1 MYLCI
6 YRSIY
11 LSIDRSIYLSIYL
24 SRYLSIHRAVSLS
37 IYLSIDLAPRASSF
51 FSMQKNDGCRSAHG
65 IIFLRRQ
72 TVVRWVRKKHNDAR
86 DNFGTCC
93 RVRSAARKNTRF
105 IQSGAAKPAP
115 VLCALEKNCDAE
127 SGRRTDGPEETPSTV
142 APWVRKKKHHSRD
155 NFGSNTG
162 TCCRVRSAARR
173 NTRFIQSGA
182 AKPAPRLCAWRNT
195 ATQKADA
202 APMGQKKHHPCGVRT
217 RSPATTRSPAKRSNW
232 IAAMHLLKAKTICF
246 HCPETSLSQFHFGM
260 LPLRVMVFTVFPES
274 RRYARRSFSA
284 SVRIRMGHVLCSCK
298 IFRTKIASAAT
309 RCFLKHS
316 HSATL
321 SPRASSKSI
330 AFSGGGSV
338 LVRHRCVEAALR
350 EHARQRLQSQAPV
363 LHFSGAMPAGSCLFA
378 MAVTVAGR
386 KTTPPERGCL
396 QFPCFVMLVR
406 RVVYVTWDRTMR
418 SIVQNH
424 ENHAL
429 SRKIKGPDNPTCYQ
443 LL

>member
-1 MYLCI
+1 MYLLI
-6 YRSIY
+6 YLSIY

-24 SRYLSIHRAVSLS
+24 SRYLSIHRAVLLSIYLSIDRSIYLSIYLSRYLSIHRAVLLS
-37 IYLSIDLAPRASSF
+37 IYLSIDLAPRASSV

-72 TVVRWVRKKHNDAR
+72 TVVGRVRKKHNDAR

-127 SGRRTDGPEETPSTV
+127 SGCRTDGPEETPSTV
-142 APWVRKKKHHSRD
+142 APWVRKKNHHSRD

-182 AKPAPRLCAWRNT
+182 AKPAPRLCAWRNA

-246 HCPETSLSQFHFGM
+246 HCTETSLSQFHFGM
-260 LPLRVMVFTVFPES
+260 LPLRVMVFTVFPELQI
-274 RRYARRSFSA
+274 RTAFPLG
-284 SVRIRMGHVLCSCK
+284 VRPHPNG
-298 IFRTKIASAAT
+298 
-309 RCFLKHS
+309 
-316 HSATL
+316 
-321 SPRASSKSI
+321 PRAVFLQNLQDKNSIRGHEMLPQAQPQRYTFTKSVQQIHCVLGRWICPGQTPVRRGCAARARKAAAPVPSTSSPLLRRNAGRELLI
-330 AFSGGGSV
+330 RHGCDSGGQKNHTTGTRLLTHSF
-338 LVRHRCVEAALR
+338 RAL
-350 EHARQRLQSQAPV
+350 L
-363 LHFSGAMPAGSCLFA
+363 C
-378 MAVTVAGR
+378 
-386 KTTPPERGCL
+386 
-396 QFPCFVMLVR
+396 
-406 RVVYVTWDRTMR
+406 
-418 SIVQNH
+418 
-424 ENHAL
+424 
-429 SRKIKGPDNPTCYQ
+429 
-443 LL
+443 

>member
-1 MYLCI
+1 MYL
-6 YRSIY
+6 SIY
-11 LSIDRSIYLSIYL
+11 LSIDLSIYL
-24 SRYLSIHRAVSLS
+24 SRYLSIHRAASLS
-37 IYLSIDLAPRASSF
+37 IYLSIDLAPQASIF

-93 RVRSAARKNTRF
+93 RVRSAARK
-105 IQSGAAKPAP
+105 
-115 VLCALEKNCDAE
+115 
-127 SGRRTDGPEETPSTV
+127 
-142 APWVRKKKHHSRD
+142 
-155 NFGSNTG
+155 
-162 TCCRVRSAARR
+162 

-246 HCPETSLSQFHFGM
+246 HCTETSLSQFHFGM
-260 LPLRVMVFTVFPES
+260 LPLRIMVFTVFPEPQI
-274 RRYARRSFSA
+274 RTAFLLG
-284 SVRIRMGHVLCSCK
+284 VRPHPNG
-298 IFRTKIASAAT
+298 
-309 RCFLKHS
+309 
-316 HSATL
+316 
-321 SPRASSKSI
+321 PRAVFLQNLQDKNSIRGHEMLPQAQPQRYTFTKSVQQIHCVLGRWICPGQTPVRRGCAARARKTAAPVPSTSSPLLRCNAGRELLI
-330 AFSGGGSV
+330 RHGCDSGGQKNHTTGT
-338 LVRHRCVEAALR
+338 
-350 EHARQRLQSQAPV
+350 RL
-363 LHFSGAMPAGSCLFA
+363 LTHSC
-378 MAVTVAGR
+378 
-386 KTTPPERGCL
+386 
-396 QFPCFVMLVR
+396 PCFVMLVR

-429 SRKIKGPDNPTCYQ
+429 SRKTMSSIVQKS
-443 LL
+443 

>member
-1 MYLCI
+1 MYL
-6 YRSIY
+6 STY
-11 LSIDRSIYLSIYL
+11 LSIDLSIYL

-217 RSPATTRSPAKRSNW
+217 RSPATTRSPAKRSNCRYSHATTYDCFET
-232 IAAMHLLKAKTICF
+232 ITCNELPLLLRPRACNELQLLLRHRAVRKNTHAGEVICF
-246 HCPETSLSQFHFGM
+246 EAITCNE
-260 LPLRVMVFTVFPES
+260 LPLHAMNYSCCCAIV
-274 RRYARRSFSA
+274 RSEETDTLA
-284 SVRIRMGHVLCSCK
+284 TTYPATNYIDLRI
-298 IFRTKIASAAT
+298 T
-309 RCFLKHS
+309 
-316 HSATL
+316 
-321 SPRASSKSI
+321 
-330 AFSGGGSV
+330 
-338 LVRHRCVEAALR
+338 
-350 EHARQRLQSQAPV
+350 
-363 LHFSGAMPAGSCLFA
+363 
-378 MAVTVAGR
+378 
-386 KTTPPERGCL
+386 
-396 QFPCFVMLVR
+396 
-406 RVVYVTWDRTMR
+406 
-418 SIVQNH
+418 
-424 ENHAL
+424 
-429 SRKIKGPDNPTCYQ
+429 
-443 LL
+443 